1 MQHKIRKIIL
11 KSQDIHHTKLIVE
24 QGDLGLEAFD
34 ADLQLVVTGI
44 HVNEPGNGGL
54 ELGVIRTA
62 LDLGTAG
69 FHHTV
74 RLLSQIERQATDTTA
89 RVHFVLK
96 H

>member
-1 MQHKIRKIIL
+1 M
-11 KSQDIHHTKLIVE
+11 
-24 QGDLGLEAFD
+24 
-34 ADLQLVVTGI
+34 VTGI

-62 LDLGTAG
+62 LDLSTAG

-74 RLLSQIERQATDTTA
+74 RLLSQIEWQATDTTA

-96 H
+96 HYQNTLFNLKHIYLIHEMLHNQTKELINKNNDNG

>member
-1 MQHKIRKIIL
+1 M
-11 KSQDIHHTKLIVE
+11 
-24 QGDLGLEAFD
+24 
-34 ADLQLVVTGI
+34 VTGI

-62 LDLGTAG
+62 LDLSTAG

-74 RLLSQIERQATDTTA
+74 RLLSQIEWQATDTTA

-96 H
+96 FNKIHQLKTYIYLIHEMLHNQTKELFCRITK